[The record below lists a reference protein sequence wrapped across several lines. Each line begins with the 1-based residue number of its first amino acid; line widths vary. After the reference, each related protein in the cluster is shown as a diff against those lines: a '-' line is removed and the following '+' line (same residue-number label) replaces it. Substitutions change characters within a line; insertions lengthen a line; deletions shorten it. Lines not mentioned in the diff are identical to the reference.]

1 MKEMYTLEYSRK
13 KAAELR
19 EKNRAPLP
27 VLAEI
32 AKMPLL
38 LAQQYLTGEKVMS
51 EKTYRNLYDAVAR
64 ANNQASPPLSIDW
77 DKVDVPEEGLERFVY
92 LSGNENN
99 KALIV
104 RFSGEEWEEIKRLFP
119 EDADIE
125 GAVRAF
131 IIKMLDTDE
140 KRQLY
145 CPKKPEAVWTHA
157 GLPKEETAFYEDD
170 AVRVAVD
177 YAAFVRDRLE
187 QVLSWAAVVPEEF
200 FGRLVEQSLFGPEP
214 HELEDLD
221 DDERDRCLSVRVW
234 RERAL
239 AAEHEVDI
247 LRSKLRRIKEA
258 ADLEL
263 EE

>member
-1 MKEMYTLEYSRK
+1 MYTLEYSRK

-38 LAQQYLTGEKVMS
+38 LAQQYLTGEKVMN
-51 EKTYRNLYDAVAR
+51 EKTYRKLYNAVAV
-64 ANNQASPPLSIDW
+64 ANNQVSPPISIDW
-77 DKVDVPEEGLERFVY
+77 DKVDVPEDGLERFVY

-104 RFSGEEWEEIKRLFP
+104 RFSGEEWKEIKRLFP

-145 CPKKPEAVWTHA
+145 CPKKREAVWTHA
-157 GLPKEETAFYEDD
+157 GLPKEKTAFYEDG

-177 YAAFVRDRLE
+177 YAAFVRNRLE

-200 FGRLVEQSLFGPEP
+200 SGGWWSSPYLVRSLTSWRIWMMMKETGVYLSGCGEREPWRLNTRLIFCVPN
-214 HELEDLD
+214 
-221 DDERDRCLSVRVW
+221 C
-234 RERAL
+234 
-239 AAEHEVDI
+239 AE
-247 LRSKLRRIKEA
+247 
-258 ADLEL
+258 
-263 EE
+263 